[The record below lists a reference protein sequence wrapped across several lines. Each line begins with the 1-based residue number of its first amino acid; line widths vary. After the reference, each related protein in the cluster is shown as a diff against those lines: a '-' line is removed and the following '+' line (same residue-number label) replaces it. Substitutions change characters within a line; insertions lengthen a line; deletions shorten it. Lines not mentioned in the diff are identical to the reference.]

1 MPRADTSESHRRQ
14 WLLVLGLCV
23 AATTAFA
30 ETSTLPVSDGAELVE
45 RARRAMPSES
55 FGAEFRID
63 VTTPSWSSRKVGQ
76 IFKRKSA
83 SGQDTLIVFQR
94 PPAAEGVKVLM
105 QRPLDGRAMQWLVL
119 PNGRPRRLSTSR
131 SGEALLGTEFTSDDL
146 EMPSA
151 LSRAVVTRQ
160 ERNGGALVSVVA
172 MTVEDADTSHE
183 EVAWIRVDDA
193 VVLRRE
199 IYLGSELARVFRVDR
214 MEDVEGVSTPVAM
227 TITNVATQA
236 VSKVSLR
243 HVSYASAFAPSMF
256 TLAQLTGQRAS
267 LP

>member
-1 MPRADTSESHRRQ
+1 
-14 WLLVLGLCV
+14 LVLGLCV
-23 AATTAFA
+23 AATTAFGA
-30 ETSTLPVSDGAELVE
+30 ETSTLPVPDGAELVE

-76 IFKRKSA
+76 IFKRKSG

-105 QRPLDGRAMQWLVL
+105 QRPPDGRALQWLVL
-119 PNGRPRRLSTSR
+119 PNGRPRRLSTSQ
-131 SGEALLGTEFTSDDL
+131 SGEALLGTEFTSNDL
-146 EMPSA
+146 EIPSA

-160 ERNGGALVSVVA
+160 EHQGGALVFVVA
-172 MTVEDADTSHE
+172 MTVTDEGASHE

-214 MEDVEGVSTPVAM
+214 MEEVDGVSTPVAM
-227 TITNVATQA
+227 TITNLATHA
-236 VSKVSLR
+236 VSKVFLR
-243 HVSYASAFAPSMF
+243 HVTYASAFAPSMF
-256 TLAQLTGQRAS
+256 TLAQLAEQRAS